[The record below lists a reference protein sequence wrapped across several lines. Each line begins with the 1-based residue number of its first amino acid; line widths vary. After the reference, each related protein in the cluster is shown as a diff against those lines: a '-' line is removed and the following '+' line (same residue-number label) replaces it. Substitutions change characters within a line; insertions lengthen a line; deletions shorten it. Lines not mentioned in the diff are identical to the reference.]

1 MKYTIHVEDFGK
13 IKKASIKVAPLTLL
27 VGDNNSGKSY
37 LLSLI
42 WAFQSFE
49 MHEILFQGMEQMVG
63 FKELADQISPFIEGK
78 ATEVKV
84 ASDDF
89 LPVLNELL
97 QRNKE
102 SLVTSIFNSTSI
114 GVGKLAIST
123 EHNYIFTIK
132 GSPENVLIFEETPE
146 TGISF
151 GVYSKMGKQ
160 FMAQQTIN
168 LLFSLVLLNGQ
179 WDSIYFPAARTGF
192 VLAKDVIN
200 KAARKSAFDAIKSFE
215 GNGGESL
222 EPFTKPIMN
231 FLDAMNITVSQEGGE
246 RNQKLLH
253 WIQAEM
259 SHGKVNYRDA
269 MNQNIEYYPE
279 GLERGL
285 PLRAVSAVVTELT
298 PLMLLLQYQKNLDF
312 ICYEEPEMCLH
323 PQLQLKMA
331 KLLVRMVSAGI
342 TIVATTHSDIIL
354 QYINNACV
362 LSSLGKPRKLLSTL
376 ELTEEDCISV
386 KDVAVYQLK
395 DQGAYSEVREL
406 EATDNGFEVPTFKIA
421 LQDILSQTSEIYT
434 YEEQGD

>member
-49 MHEILFQGMEQMVG
+49 MHHILFLGIEQASG
-63 FKELADQISPFIEGK
+63 FKELAEKISLFIEGK
-78 ATEVKV
+78 LTEVKV

-89 LPVLNELL
+89 LSILNELL

-102 SLVTSIFNSTSI
+102 SLVRSIFNSSSI
-114 GVGKLAIST
+114 SVGKLSVST
-123 EHNYIFTIK
+123 EYNHLFTIK
-132 GSPENVLIFEETPE
+132 GNAENISIFEENPE
-146 TGISF
+146 TGISL
-151 GVYSKMGKQ
+151 GVYSKIEKQ
-160 FMAQQTIN
+160 FMVQHTIE
-168 LLFSLVLLNGQ
+168 LLFSLALLNGQ
-179 WDSIYFPAARTGF
+179 WNAIYFPAARTGF

-200 KAARKSAFDAIKSFE
+200 KAARKSAFDAIKSFN

-231 FLDAMNITVSQEGGE
+231 FLDAMNVTEPQEKSE

-253 WIQAEM
+253 WIQTEM

-298 PLMLLLQYQKNLDF
+298 PLMILLQYQKNLDF

-331 KLLVRMVSAGI
+331 KLLIRMISAGI

-354 QYINNACV
+354 QYINNACT
-362 LSSLGKPRKLLSTL
+362 LSSLGKPEKLLSAL

-406 EATDNGFEVPTFKIA
+406 EPTENGFEVPTFKIA
-421 LQDILSQTSEIYT
+421 LQDILNQTSENYT

>member
-42 WAFQSFE
+42 WAFRSFE
-49 MHEILFQGMEQMVG
+49 MHEILFQGIEQVAG
-63 FKELADQISPFIEGK
+63 FKKLADQISPFIEGK

-89 LPVLNELL
+89 LPILNELL

-102 SLVTSIFNSTSI
+102 SLVTSIFNSTTI
-114 GVGKLAIST
+114 GVRKLAIST
-123 EHNYIFTIK
+123 DHNYIFTIK
-132 GSPENVLIFEETPE
+132 GSAENVLIFEETPE

-151 GVYSKMGKQ
+151 GVNSKMGQ
-160 FMAQQTIN
+160 FMAQQTIY

-179 WDSIYFPAARTGF
+179 GDSIYFPAARTGF

-231 FLDAMNITVSQEGGE
+231 FLDAMNITASQEGGE